1 MTVIPGDDELLEL
14 NTDYLERLQ
23 YLQRADIPR
32 QFTNCSVFRVS
43 LYILR
48 EQLLTYIEK
57 EFNDFIS
64 RNSLSNN
71 NIPDLRRRIEEKVRT
86 TDPSGNSLETK
97 ANQRKKRI
105 GQLQESQITADWRS
119 FAKCYTGSFVM
130 RYAKQGQLED
140 ADPKDLLE
148 ILMYCDLFSHKLFDA
163 ASCVLEHRNRY
174 YGHLDVLLID
184 SETLIPITCATDKLI
199 RLISA

>member
-1 MTVIPGDDELLEL
+1 MNVIPGDDELLEL
-14 NTDYLERLQ
+14 NTDYLGRLQ

-32 QFTNCSVFRVS
+32 EFTNCSVFRVS

-48 EQLLTYIEK
+48 ERLLTYIQR
-57 EFNDFIS
+57 EFNEFIR
-64 RNSLSNN
+64 RNSLSNS
-71 NIPDLRRRIEEKVRT
+71 NIPAVRRNIKEHVRT
-86 TDPSGNSLETK
+86 TYPSK
-97 ANQRKKRI
+97 ANERNKRI
-105 GQLQESQITADWRS
+105 DQLHASQISADWRM

-130 RYAKQGQLED
+130 RNAKQEQIED

-148 ILMYCDLFSHKLFDA
+148 ILLYCDLFSDELFDA

-184 SETLIPITCATDKLI
+184 SDTMIPITKATQSLI
-199 RLISA
+199 RLI